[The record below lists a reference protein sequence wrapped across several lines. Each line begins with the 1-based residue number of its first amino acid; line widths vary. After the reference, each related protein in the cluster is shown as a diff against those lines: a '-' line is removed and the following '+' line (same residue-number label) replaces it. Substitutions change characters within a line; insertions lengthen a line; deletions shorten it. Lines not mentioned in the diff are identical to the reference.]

1 MQKPGPSP
9 PHALVL
15 DFFVAREQKV
25 GECRGSVSR
34 GLDAHARWSQG
45 RRRDAHARQRRDTTT
60 VMVRP
65 PAIARSAPVL
75 IAVVVGHQQRAWR
88 RQERRAHTRLVA
100 CSRCRRSP
108 DDHARLPRAPRR
120 RYTLDAN
127 ARVWYVSRTT
137 GTQSTSHRAV
147 ATPPS
152 PRRRALQT
160 CAAPARAG
168 RRTGAGGERA
178 RAAVPAAPPRGRLR
192 GAALPPLRRR
202 PAPSARCCPCTLASK
217 RAQVPRVRPN
227 RKRVARVDRRGSPL
241 ISLLERGLLKKDRRR
256 TLTTGPPGVTKVAAH
271 TKQS

>member
-1 MQKPGPSP
+1 MS
-9 PHALVL
+9 AVE
-15 DFFVAREQKV
+15 A
-25 GECRGSVSR
+25 SR

-227 RKRVARVDRRGSPL
+227 RKRVARVYRLRSPL
-241 ISLLERGLLKKDRRR
+241 MFGERW
-256 TLTTGPPGVTKVAAH
+256 PPTSVSIAQPAAPP
-271 TKQS
+271 